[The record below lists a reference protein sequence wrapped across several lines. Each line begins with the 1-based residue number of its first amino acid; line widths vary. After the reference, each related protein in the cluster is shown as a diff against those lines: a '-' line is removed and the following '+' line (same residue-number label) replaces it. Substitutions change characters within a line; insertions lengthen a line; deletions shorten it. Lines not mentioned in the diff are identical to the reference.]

1 MHCDWK
7 TDQRI
12 QSLPRGV
19 RNGLAAY
26 LYGLEDALI
35 DSLVGIYAYGSLA
48 WGCFNPDTS
57 DIDTIVVLVR
67 RVDADALLR
76 LQQVHRHATIPID
89 ATFATQDQLSIRY
102 VPTEVEF
109 LLKPM
114 SDQIVRYPQ
123 GNWDFAVQSQDV
135 YENGIRFC
143 GPEITNLFQLV
154 PWHCLQKSF
163 ERLFPYIVPR
173 FKNPV
178 LMLSRLAY
186 TYTHRR
192 MCSKIVAGNW
202 ALGAMP
208 SQFVHLIDAEMRKYS
223 GDPDTGLINNEDVLD
238 YERYVRDYIA
248 KLA

>member
-7 TDQRI
+7 TDPRV
-12 QSLPRGV
+12 QSLPKDP

-26 LYGLEDALI
+26 LNGLEDALI

-48 WGCFNPDTS
+48 WECFNTDTS
-57 DIDTIVVLVR
+57 DIDIIVVLVR
-67 RVDADALLR
+67 RVEVDDIPR

-89 ATFATQDQLSIRY
+89 ATFVTQDQLSISH
-102 VPTEVEF
+102 VPTDVEF

-123 GNWDFAVQSQDV
+123 GNWDFVVQSQDV
-135 YENGIRFC
+135 YENGIRLC
-143 GPEITNLFQLV
+143 GPEIKNLFQPV
-154 PWHCLQKSF
+154 PWHFLQKSF

-178 LMLSRLAY
+178 LMLSRMAY

-202 ALGAMP
+202 ALEAMP
-208 SQFVHLIDAEMRKYS
+208 LEFVPLIDAEMRKYS
-223 GDPDTGLINNEDVLD
+223 SDTDICVVNNEEVLH
-238 YERYVRDYIA
+238 YERYIRDYI
-248 KLA
+248 KNLD